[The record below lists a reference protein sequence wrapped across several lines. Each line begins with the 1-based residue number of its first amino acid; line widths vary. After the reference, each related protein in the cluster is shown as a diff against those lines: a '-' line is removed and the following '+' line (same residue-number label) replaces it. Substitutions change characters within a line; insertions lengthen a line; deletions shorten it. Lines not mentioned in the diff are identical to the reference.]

1 MLMSYKENQSQFTL
15 NFYDTQGKAMGTSTS
30 RPFRKG
36 PI

>member
-15 NFYDTQGKAMGTSTS
+15 NFYDTQGKAMGDLYN

-36 PI
+36 PT